1 MREKKADKKTI
12 LSDYSIQK
20 QEERNQTGQDLKL
33 EEFFKLKRDVFRR
46 MLEIQFDLNVK
57 TNGKAWFQG
66 KTEKGLVIN
75 WDIALYT
82 EIGELIESF
91 NWKHWKNDNLDQ
103 QYLYDKEN
111 LIVETVDILHFILSL
126 VLEKMTKLYTIPSDK
141 SAIVEKALEYIES
154 GFLMKVVY
162 DSTKENKK
170 IEPALLIEDAMDLVS
185 CGYKSN
191 VKKIPLLLNHFMR
204 LVVDINH
211 FQKFS
216 LMDLYKSYVCKSFLN
231 EFRQL
236 NGYKEGTYK
245 KHIFDTE
252 DNIIAF
258 GLMHD
263 FNTYALTHNLESVK
277 KAWFSN
283 MEQLY
288 KNWTKETC
296 PKCAVKRFFKKFF
309 K

>member
-1 MREKKADKKTI
+1 MEAKQIEKKRI

-33 EEFFKLKRDVFRR
+33 EEFFRLKRDVFHR
-46 MLEIQFDLNVK
+46 MLEIQYDLNVK
-57 TNGKAWFQG
+57 TNGERWFQG

-75 WDIALYT
+75 WNIALYT
-82 EIGELIESF
+82 EIAEFIESF
-91 NWKHWKNDNLDQ
+91 NWKHWKNDCSDS
-103 QYLYDKEN
+103 QYQYDKMN

-126 VLEKMTKLYTIPSDK
+126 VLEKMTKLYTNVQDK
-141 SAIVEKALEYIES
+141 SIIIEKALDYIGG
-154 GFLMKVVY
+154 GFLSKVTY
-162 DSTKENKK
+162 DSTKESKT

-191 VKKIPLLLNHFMR
+191 VKKLPLLLNHFMR

-216 LMDLYKSYVCKSFLN
+216 LMDLYKYYVCKSFLN

-236 NGYKEGTYK
+236 NGYKEGTYRK
-245 KHIFDTE
+245 YINNTE
-252 DNIIAF
+252 DNVIAL
-258 GLMHD
+258 GLMHE
-263 FNTYALTHNLESVK
+263 FNTYALTHNLEWVK
-277 KAWFSN
+277 KAWFSSFGD
-283 MEQLY
+283 LY
-288 KNWTKETC
+288 KSYSVETC
-296 PKCAVKRFFKKFF
+296 SKCLVKRFFKKLL